1 MKTSFNWL
9 FMHDIVSMCSRVC
22 WKSPTPGNR
31 RPSSREQTAEV
42 PTSRRRGRWAQS
54 GTELNLMPDVL
65 MCRLLCIY
73 NHTHTHVHTHIY
85 IHILPVCIYKEM
97 YVYKD
102 KCPSHSL
109 ACILD
114 LWQANTVF
122 LEFCTSKTCQTTQQA
137 SVPRVHIALR
147 QACGA
152 LANSSVFF
160 HGCVHV
166 AGSELAQAGQLY
178 HIAIARHRLIRNQ
191 HHTKNSR
198 EPTACGK
205 RDEALNSPLS

>member
-73 NHTHTHVHTHIY
+73 NHTHTHMYTHIY
-85 IHILPVCIYKEM
+85 IYIFYLCVYIKKCMYIKINVHLIPLPASLTCGRQTQCSWNFARARRVRL
-97 YVYKD
+97 
-102 KCPSHSL
+102 PS
-109 ACILD
+109 
-114 LWQANTVF
+114 
-122 LEFCTSKTCQTTQQA
+122 
-137 SVPRVHIALR
+137 
-147 QACGA
+147 
-152 LANSSVFF
+152 
-160 HGCVHV
+160 
-166 AGSELAQAGQLY
+166 
-178 HIAIARHRLIRNQ
+178 RHRC
-191 HHTKNSR
+191 R
-198 EPTACGK
+198 ESILLYVKRVEHWQIHQSFFMAACMSQ
-205 RDEALNSPLS
+205 ALNWRRQVSFIT